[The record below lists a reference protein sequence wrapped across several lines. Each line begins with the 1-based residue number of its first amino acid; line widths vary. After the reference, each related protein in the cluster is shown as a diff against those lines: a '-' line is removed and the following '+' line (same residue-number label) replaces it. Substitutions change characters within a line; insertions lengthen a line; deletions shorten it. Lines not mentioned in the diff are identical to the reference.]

1 MEGEAFTSPDQKD
14 DLVTSLT
21 SFVRLYDEH
30 EHHLRTASEDFTRAA
45 ARLYDGVQAV
55 ATGVG
60 ILIGGVCGA
69 VSGGVLG
76 ALNADIDPIISFV
89 SSIFGGIVGG
99 ALGAAIGTVVD
110 ISAETTGSLVD
121 DLFGDVVSFNIG
133 LVTGGA
139 IGGVFRGA
147 KGGAIG
153 GALGALFSTR
163 CTVGLLGCVFGR
175 FCRTK
180 DSEGKKRF
188 LEMTPVREAE
198 RMNFIPVFRE
208 ALKPLVN
215 ELQTIKTI
223 CDTMGPSG
231 SLLQSV
237 AVQTTNSLVFV
248 TKMEETISDSQ
259 KATALLQFVAIV
271 KEAARP
277 SERVIEELGTTRTT
291 VGTFLVSL
299 EKTQ

>member
-14 DLVTSLT
+14 DFVTSLT

-30 EHHLRTASEDFTRAA
+30 AHHLRTASEDFTWAA
-45 ARLYDGVQAV
+45 AQLYDGVQAV
-55 ATGVG
+55 VTGVG
-60 ILIGGVCGA
+60 ILLGGVCGA

-163 CTVGLLGCVFGR
+163 YTVGLLGGVFGR
-175 FCRTK
+175 FYRTK

-198 RMNFIPVFRE
+198 RMNFIRE

-223 CDTMGPSG
+223 CDTMGPSD
-231 SLLQSV
+231 LLQSV

-271 KEAARP
+271 KEAARR

>member
-1 MEGEAFTSPDQKD
+1 MQGEVFTSPDQKD

-30 EHHLRTASEDFTRAA
+30 AHHLRTASEDFTRAA
-45 ARLYDGVQAV
+45 AQLYDGVQAV
-55 ATGVG
+55 VTDVG
-60 ILIGGVCGA
+60 ILLGGVCGA

-89 SSIFGGIVGG
+89 SSIFGGMVGG
-99 ALGAAIGTVVD
+99 ALGAAIGTAVD
-110 ISAETTGSLVD
+110 VSAETTGSLVD
-121 DLFGDVVSFNIG
+121 DLLGDVVSFNIG
-133 LVTGGA
+133 FATGGA
-139 IGGVFRGA
+139 IGGIFRGA

-163 CTVGLLGCVFGR
+163 YAVRLLGGVFGR
-175 FCRTK
+175 FYRTK
-180 DSEGKKRF
+180 DLEGKKRF
-188 LEMTPVREAE
+188 LETTPVHGAE

-223 CDTMGPSG
+223 CDTLGPSD
-231 SLLQSV
+231 LLRTV
-237 AVQTTNSLVFV
+237 AGQTTNSLVSV

-259 KATALLQFVAIV
+259 KATALLQFVTIV
-271 KEAARP
+271 KEAARR